1 MKLARVE
8 ALAQNGHADFLRPV
22 GHGGNLE
29 QEEHVEAQKQDALA
43 DNICSDHPEN

>member
-1 MKLARVE
+1 MQLAHVE
-8 ALAQNGHADFLRPV
+8 ALARNAHADFLRPE

-29 QEEHVEAQKQDALA
+29 QEEHVEARKQDVLA